1 MVDCSVRRVKANEVP
16 RCGNA
21 GWYRGQLSL
30 LIINLIVRSFFCVSG
45 MTHILSVKVRPR
57 VFVAKCSK
65 PQAEGREAG
74 VKEAV

>member
-1 MVDCSVRRVKANEVP
+1 MIEWIKSIHSIHQINRHYHVNQTSVVP
-16 RCGNA
+16 F
-21 GWYRGQLSL
+21 L
-30 LIINLIVRSFFCVSG
+30 CVSG
-45 MTHILSVKVRPR
+45 MAHILSVKVRPR

>member
-1 MVDCSVRRVKANEVP
+1 MNS
-16 RCGNA
+16 
-21 GWYRGQLSL
+21 
-30 LIINLIVRSFFCVSG
+30 SFICVSG
-45 MTHILSVKVRPR
+45 MAHILSVKVRPR

>member
-1 MVDCSVRRVKANEVP
+1 MDTSNFIHKFCLFILNENNL
-16 RCGNA
+16 GGTA
-21 GWYRGQLSL
+21 GFSSYDEEPFL
-30 LIINLIVRSFFCVSG
+30 CVSG
-45 MTHILSVKVRPR
+45 MAHILSVKVRPR

>member
-1 MVDCSVRRVKANEVP
+1 MRPAKAV
-16 RCGNA
+16 
-21 GWYRGQLSL
+21 SL
-30 LIINLIVRSFFCVSG
+30 EKDLLLFLCVSG

>member
-1 MVDCSVRRVKANEVP
+1 MVEHDLAMVDTGVRFSSSAPFNIPTDITSVF
-16 RCGNA
+16 
-21 GWYRGQLSL
+21 L
-30 LIINLIVRSFFCVSG
+30 CVSG
-45 MTHILSVKVRPR
+45 MAHILSVKVRPR